1 MKFSKGSDPILL
13 WGPVAI
19 YMAAIFYASSLNVIP
34 GPVGYWFSDTL
45 LHMACYA
52 GLALFMLRALAG
64 GKWTGVSVGVV
75 IAAWLIATL
84 YGVTDEWHQMYV
96 PGRTSE
102 LRDLVNDAA
111 GALAA
116 LGVAGAW
123 SIMRGPSRAD
133 ARPPSGPSHDL

>member
-1 MKFSKGSDPILL
+1 MTPFALVL
-13 WGPVAI
+13 WTPVAV
-19 YMAAIFYASSLNVIP
+19 YMAAIFYVSSLSVIP

-45 LHMACYA
+45 LHMACYG
-52 GLALFMLRALAG
+52 GLALFTLRALAG
-64 GKWTGVSVGVV
+64 GRWTGVNAGVL
-75 IAAWLIATL
+75 IAAWLMATL

-116 LGVAGAW
+116 VGMAGAW
-123 SIMRGPSRAD
+123 GIMKGPSRAD
-133 ARPPSGPSHDL
+133 ARPPSGLSHDL